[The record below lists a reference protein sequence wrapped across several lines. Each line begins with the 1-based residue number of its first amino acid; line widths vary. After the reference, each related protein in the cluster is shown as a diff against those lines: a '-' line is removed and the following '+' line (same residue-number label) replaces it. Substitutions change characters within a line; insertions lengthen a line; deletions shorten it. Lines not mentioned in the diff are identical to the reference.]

1 MIDAPNKFCKLTEIE
16 KNEIIK
22 IKRTPSLIRAQSK
35 YYQKNKAKITKMQ
48 TEYNKIYNKQTFICE
63 CGDTITNAGKW
74 HHLKSKRHTRRLE
87 NIKLGKTPSAL
98 KSEEIVDCVC
108 GGHYKFRNRQQ
119 HLRTK
124 KHKTYLHD
132 SQSTLRTQLNDMVGN
147 TVPMSI
153 NNKILLKEI

>member
-1 MIDAPNKFCKLTEIE
+1 MIPNENKFCKLSDSE
-16 KNEIIK
+16 KQEVIK
-22 IKRTPSLIRAQSK
+22 IKRTPSLIRAQQK

-48 TEYNKIYNKQTFICE
+48 TAYNKEYNKQTFICE
-63 CGDTITNAGKW
+63 CGDVLTNSAKFF
-74 HHLKSKRHTRRLE
+74 HLKSKRHHRRLE

-98 KSEEIVDCVC
+98 KSEEIIDCGC
-108 GGHYKFRNRQQ
+108 GGHYKFRNRAQ

-132 SQSTLRTQLNDMVGN
+132 SQATLRLQLNEMVGN

-153 NNKILLKEI
+153 NSKIIVKEI